1 LNIAIFGG
9 SFDPPHIGH
18 EKIVDKVID
27 SIKLDKFIV
36 VPTFLNPF
44 KSKYHFE
51 PKIRYELLT
60 SLFDGNEQI
69 SISDYEVLRN
79 KATPTIETIEH
90 LNTLYNPKNIYLVIG
105 SDNLEKL
112 HLWSNFSKLQKL
124 VTFVVV
130 SRYGYEAKN
139 DIIQFINIELDIPV
153 SSTSL
158 RESLNLDL
166 IPTKIQQKVK
176 KLWKTE

>member
-1 LNIAIFGG
+1 MNIAVFGG

-18 EKIVDKVID
+18 EQIVYQVLNELY
-27 SIKLDKFIV
+27 LDKLLI

-44 KSKYHFE
+44 KIKFHFKPNTRFDLLQE
-51 PKIRYELLT
+51 LFKGNHKIEVSNFEILNDKPT
-60 SLFDGNEQI
+60 PSIITIKHFKQI
-69 SISDYEVLRN
+69 
-79 KATPTIETIEH
+79 
-90 LNTLYNPKNIYLVIG
+90 YNPKKIYLIIG

-112 HLWSNFSKLQKL
+112 HLWSNFKELNEL
-124 VTFVVV
+124 VEFVVIT
-130 SRYGYEAKN
+130 RDGYEAKN
-139 DIIQFINIELDIPV
+139 DIIRFKNIKLDIPV

-176 KLWKTE
+176 KLCNNE